1 MKYCPVCRTKNTS
14 EAKFCSNCANNIAD
28 IDPLPEDWEEQLQKM
43 REAEAE
49 EEEEAEA
56 EVMDEADGETDDEVN
71 DAEDANETEAGGE
84 EEEDDDPYEEEPE
97 PEPQLIKRGTKGNR
111 IRTTVSARMREKA
124 RNDFNIPQNEVILA
138 TVGNSDIGNFAAGA
152 GLKKTVTVVTDKHLY
167 YRGRVFKGDRRIPSR
182 IIEEGSVALRD
193 ISYNGTQNIRS
204 MKLIIAAVVLALI
217 DIFLIIMSAV
227 SDDPYSAW
235 PIAMELYTRYLL
247 FVYAGMIVYHFMFE
261 RNKSKTVFIIKFPG
275 GGLSFDLHW
284 YPDDEWNTFRTVLRM
299 AMDQAKGV

>member
-43 REAEAE
+43 REAEE
-49 EEEEAEA
+49 MEEAEA
-56 EVMDEADGETDDEVN
+56 EVMDEADGETDDDDVT
-71 DAEDANETEAGGE
+71 DEDDVSGDE
-84 EEEDDDPYEEEPE
+84 EENEGDSYKEEIEEEPE
-97 PEPQLIKRGTKGNR
+97 PQPIKRGAKGNR
-111 IRTTVSARMREKA
+111 IRTTVSANMQERA
-124 RNDFNIPQNEVILA
+124 RNDFSIPRNEVILA

>member
-43 REAEAE
+43 REAE
-49 EEEEAEA
+49 EAEA
-56 EVMDEADGETDDEVN
+56 EVVDETDDE
-71 DAEDANETEAGGE
+71 E
-84 EEEDDDPYEEEPE
+84 EGDSYEEDEGEEEPE
-97 PEPQLIKRGTKGNR
+97 PEPEPQPVKRGAKGNG
-111 IRTTVSARMREKA
+111 IRTTVSANMQERA
-124 RNDFNIPQNEVILA
+124 RNDFSIPRNEVILA
-138 TVGNSDIGNFAAGA
+138 TVGNSDIGSFAAGA

-217 DIFLIIMSAV
+217 DIFLVIMSVV
-227 SDDPYSAW
+227 SDDPYSVW
-235 PIAMELYTRYLL
+235 PIAMELYTRYLF
-247 FVYAGMIVYHFMFE
+247 FVYAGMIVYHFLFE
-261 RNKSKTVFIIKFPG
+261 RSKSKTVFIIKFPG